1 MCNSAF
7 EYGAVEARF
16 IDMGIKMVSTDIGEV
31 DDVSLCNGVFG
42 SGDGVPDDKV
52 FEVLLKQVRLGF
64 NLLATRLVFLSY
76 GCQCRWG
83 SLDGCSLHIVVNAT
97 DASHFLTASGSSG
110 PAVSEQREGRTMPG

>member
-31 DDVSLCNGVFG
+31 DDVSLCNGVLG
-42 SGDGVPDDKV
+42 SGDGVADDQV
-52 FEVLLKQVRLGF
+52 FEVLLKQVRLGL

-76 GCQCRWG
+76 SRQCRWG
-83 SLDGCSLHIVVNAT
+83 SLNCCSLHIMVDAT
-97 DASHFLTASGSSG
+97 DPPHFFTTSST
-110 PAVSEQREGRTMPG
+110 PWPTVREQREGRAVSG